1 MKKQQS
7 LLGKSNDSSYL
18 AKRFATPVKVTS
30 GIGLLAAGAIA
41 VVGNGIDFSLPTY
54 GYWKKGSCL
63 KKKSYPSSIRESK
76 ITLYLF
82 ESSTIVQKPFKK
94 ETAETP
100 LVIRALLSTLVF
112 CIDHRSKAQS
122 ITCTGSWSIWS
133 SREYKSSPRVLLL
146 PIFLHT
152 WSKAKIRHHVET

>member
-41 VVGNGIDFSLPTY
+41 VVGNGIDFPLPTY

-63 KKKSYPSSIRESK
+63 KKKSYK
-76 ITLYLF
+76 NLF
-82 ESSTIVQKPFKK
+82 
-94 ETAETP
+94 
-100 LVIRALLSTLVF
+100 
-112 CIDHRSKAQS
+112 
-122 ITCTGSWSIWS
+122 
-133 SREYKSSPRVLLL
+133 
-146 PIFLHT
+146 
-152 WSKAKIRHHVET
+152 

>member
-54 GYWKKGSCL
+54 GY
-63 KKKSYPSSIRESK
+63 
-76 ITLYLF
+76 
-82 ESSTIVQKPFKK
+82 
-94 ETAETP
+94 
-100 LVIRALLSTLVF
+100 
-112 CIDHRSKAQS
+112 
-122 ITCTGSWSIWS
+122 
-133 SREYKSSPRVLLL
+133 
-146 PIFLHT
+146 
-152 WSKAKIRHHVET
+152 